1 MLKRHKATDGLSN
14 EKRGLIFD
22 IQRFATKDG
31 PGIRTLIFLKGC
43 NLRCLWCQNPES
55 QSPNPQIMYYKS
67 KCRECG
73 RCLIAC
79 PKGAI
84 YFKENYGFITNPD
97 LCIGCGKCVE
107 ACYFDA
113 RKLMGKIYTISELMV
128 EIRKDKDYYQTS
140 GGGVTFSGGEP
151 LLQADFVSEACKQC
165 KEENIHTNIETA
177 GNVPWEKF
185 EKIIPNLNL
194 IYYDIKHIDSDLHKK
209 YTGVGNELILENIR
223 RLNKIFFPIIVR
235 VPIIPNFNDNID
247 VQKRIYKFVKD
258 LHNVERIELL
268 PYNRLAIS
276 KCKGLGIDYE
286 LKDVLPLKKADLHY
300 LEELGKRI
308 RIKISINV

>member
-1 MLKRHKATDGLSN
+1 M
-14 EKRGLIFD
+14 
-22 IQRFATKDG
+22 
-31 PGIRTLIFLKGC
+31 P
-43 NLRCLWCQNPES
+43 QN
-55 QSPNPQIMYYKS
+55 
-67 KCRECG
+67 
-73 RCLIAC
+73 
-79 PKGAI
+79 
-84 YFKENYGFITNPD
+84 
-97 LCIGCGKCVE
+97 V
-107 ACYFDA
+107 
-113 RKLMGKIYTISELMV
+113 
-128 EIRKDKDYYQTS
+128 
-140 GGGVTFSGGEP
+140 
-151 LLQADFVSEACKQC
+151 
-165 KEENIHTNIETA
+165 
-177 GNVPWEKF
+177 
-185 EKIIPNLNL
+185 
-194 IYYDIKHIDSDLHKK
+194 
-209 YTGVGNELILENIR
+209 VGNLLNIVGGDIAPAMHECVCLR